1 MTNCKN
7 CPYTDEYCASGDCE
21 RDNNLTE
28 QFDNDE
34 ITKGNYYCKSKL
46 DGHECIAG
54 FVSNKGLFDCNYNG
68 TLNKGYW
75 EVLAPVPSYE
85 EYEQLENWNRF
96 TADYHALRE
105 AKEIAEYEKVELL
118 EKVKQLKDLLKE
130 CRRDLIIAEEDCGW
144 DRSELIQQI
153 DEVLK

>member
-1 MTNCKN
+1 MT
-7 CPYTDEYCASGDCE
+7 
-21 RDNNLTE
+21 NLTE
-28 QFDNDE
+28 QWK
-34 ITKGNYYCKSKL
+34 KGKLEEYKKYYCKTKWFE
-46 DGHECIAG
+46 DVFQARCY
-54 FVSNKGLFDCNYNG
+54 NKDTEDEWWVLENEKYVYNSIYH
-68 TLNKGYW
+68 TEDI

-118 EKVKQLKDLLKE
+118 EKVKQLKELLKE
-130 CRRDLIIAEEDCGW
+130 IR
-144 DRSELIQQI
+144 QQITTQVFGSPKLQLFGGTFDNKLLSKI